1 MERGVPSQADY
12 GGWES
17 VVSSQAGVGNVFWRI
32 FKATERSFLPLQYF
46 GGKAEVWEGAVA
58 RTRFWEAIVP
68 LTENRA
74 SIQCIYV

>member
-32 FKATERSFLPLQYF
+32 FKATERSYLYLY
-46 GGKAEVWEGAVA
+46 AEILGARPTLGEGIVQNRA
-58 RTRFWEAIVP
+58 RTYRAV
-68 LTENRA
+68 TDRA
-74 SIQCIYV
+74 SC